1 MQGDSDDAGSIQD
14 SLATLSSEI
23 SIKQKLVE
31 QLEGAQKNMHSMR
44 QQYEAKLLT
53 LQQQISRTESE
64 RDRVLKELGE
74 GERERGR
81 LIHKFQMF
89 CSLQLRMYV
98 LTFIKC
104 LMTMVTVESALLSN
118 TLLFISP
125 CPSTHQASCGNKLED
140 KAKEVKDQYTSE
152 LSKLQKEL
160 KQLKAAKKEH
170 QKALKQQASTDREL
184 KALKKDLEDMKKQ
197 RVKLM
202 HKMRDEATRNRQEV
216 RIGVWLQGVG

>member
-1 MQGDSDDAGSIQD
+1 MSHHWFCKPLFSSKCTTHTELRTAHVQYVDMDGWACKLLLICAFFFASLMQGDSDDAGSIQD

-89 CSLQLRMYV
+89 CSLQLRTYV
-98 LTFIKC
+98 RSYL
-104 LMTMVTVESALLSN
+104 
-118 TLLFISP
+118 
-125 CPSTHQASCGNKLED
+125 HQMFDDDGDS
-140 KAKEVKDQYTSE
+140 
-152 LSKLQKEL
+152 
-160 KQLKAAKKEH
+160 
-170 QKALKQQASTDREL
+170 
-184 KALKKDLEDMKKQ
+184 
-197 RVKLM
+197 
-202 HKMRDEATRNRQEV
+202 
-216 RIGVWLQGVG
+216 

>member
-1 MQGDSDDAGSIQD
+1 MKEKG
-14 SLATLSSEI
+14 
-23 SIKQKLVE
+23 VE
-31 QLEGAQKNMHSMR
+31 G
-44 QQYEAKLLT
+44 
-53 LQQQISRTESE
+53 LQ
-64 RDRVLKELGE
+64 ELGE
-74 GERERGR
+74 EVRGKV
-81 LIHKFQMF
+81 LYKCIYSIYLYI
-89 CSLQLRMYV
+89 CMYV
-98 LTFIKC
+98 CTKC
-104 LMTMVTVESALLSN
+104 DSQWYLVIVCFTNPMYVIVAIFPLSM
-118 TLLFISP
+118 
-125 CPSTHQASCGNKLED
+125 HQASCGNKLED

-216 RIGVWLQGVG
+216 GIGGVAMGCRWGGVDKQ